1 MWLFPGIPLD
11 SSAAADDDGEF
22 AENNERTREA

>member
-11 SSAAADDDGEF
+11 SSAAADDGEF